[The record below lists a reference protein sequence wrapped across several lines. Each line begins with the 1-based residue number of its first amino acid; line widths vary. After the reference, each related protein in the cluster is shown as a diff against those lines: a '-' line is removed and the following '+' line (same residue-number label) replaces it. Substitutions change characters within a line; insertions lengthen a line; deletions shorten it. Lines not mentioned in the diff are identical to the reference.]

1 MMINT
6 LRARLITLV
15 YTIILGISLLA
26 AELVGVVSVGELV
39 LLFGVASCSHGGEAI
54 VPALKVTFE
63 TVGGLYFRVL
73 VVVTGLSC

>member
-26 AELVGVVSVGELV
+26 ELVGVISVGELV
-39 LLFGVASCSHGGEAI
+39 LLFGAASCSHGGEAV